1 MAKGFT
7 IDGDLVRV
15 VVALMLA
22 AFALVGIFGD
32 GLSPAL
38 AVLWLVLVVLALV
51 LGRRP
56 REEDGDA
63 STIRRYRRERM
74 TSWVFVPILGA
85 LVILIV
91 AHH

>member
-1 MAKGFT
+1 MAKGFA

-15 VVALMLA
+15 VIALMLA

-32 GLSPAL
+32 GLGPAL

-63 STIRRYRRERM
+63 RTIRRYRR
-74 TSWVFVPILGA
+74 SA
-85 LVILIV
+85 
-91 AHH
+91 